1 MIFFDTES
9 VGSNGPLVTIQYGQF
24 KNNKLNIIVDKIWEQ
39 DVEDTLATIEG
50 LTDNENGICGF
61 NLVHDWFVLT
71 KWYNIFRQVEDKNGP
86 PSENQV
92 RRIEAAGPRDTDVCL
107 KPKRACDLMLIARST
122 NFQYLAKHKPIIIR
136 KVPTAVIDEFI
147 GLLQGISL
155 PRGVK
160 IRWRISEKR
169 SYQRSDVKDIMGE
182 FQVSTSLK
190 FLASII
196 LNKPEIA
203 NETFSR
209 AFGTIPFRDAPDW
222 CPWGNDF
229 SAGLHYMQSKIET
242 PLASEYIRNDVLY
255 TFELWKALGCPQ
267 GGDDDSELACLVGA
281 AHWKG
286 YAVANRNII
295 RGRIISY
302 KQDVYKMEEEGVN
315 CNSPVSVLEYLHG
328 YLNDMERLTVN
339 DTKRTTLEELARWES
354 HPVQS
359 AVRKVQTARRASK
372 RVELLQKLVRAG
384 RFCFSMKVVG
394 TLSSRM
400 SGGSDY
406 SSTTTTSTK
415 LNAQGIPREKDI
427 RELFLMAFEGERLEG
442 GDFDA
447 FEVTILDAVVHD
459 EQLSND
465 LLSGK
470 KIHAITGCHFYS
482 MPYDE
487 ILATKGTLDDKYTR
501 IKNTFFAWVYGATTE
516 RIAKTA
522 NVSEEVAESGV
533 KRWKE
538 RYPTIHNHR
547 ETLRLR
553 FSPIIQNEFGG
564 KVEWYEPEEY
574 IESIM
579 GFRRYF
585 TLEWSVLRGLYEL
598 ASQLPITWNTIRG
611 EIRRTNRAQTISG
624 ATRSAI
630 YAALFGLQAYVFR
643 AAANHEIQSPGAQVT
658 KRVQRCI
665 WDLQPNGIHDWRV
678 RPLNIHDEVLTCSHI
693 QHTQEF
699 PITVQNVASLVLEKT
714 IAWHVEKEIKNLQ
727 TKIPKLSMTWK
738 SQLKNWSDK

>member
-9 VGSNGPLVTIQYGQF
+9 VGSNGPLVTIQYSSDLF
-24 KNNKLNIIVDKIWEQ
+24 WPKILVHKVWKEPVSSTLELIEWMCKNSV
-39 DVEDTLATIEG
+39 V
-50 LTDNENGICGF
+50 GF

-86 PSENQV
+86 PSEAEI

-107 KPKRACDLMLIARST
+107 KPERACDLMLIARST

-147 GLLQGISL
+147 ELLNRISL
-155 PRGVK
+155 PKGVK
-160 IRWRISEKR
+160 IRWRRSEKR
-169 SYQRSDVKDIMGE
+169 NYQRSDVKDCVGE

-190 FLASII
+190 FLASVI
-196 LNKPEIA
+196 LDKPEIA
-203 NETFSR
+203 NETFVR
-209 AFGTIPFRDAPDW
+209 AFGTIPYRDAPDW

-229 SAGLHYMQSKIET
+229 SAGLYYMQSKIET
-242 PLASEYIRNDVLY
+242 PLASTYINNDVLY
-255 TFELWKALGCPQ
+255 TFELWKALGYPQ

-286 YAVANRNII
+286 FAVANRNIL
-295 RGRIISY
+295 RGRITKY
-302 KQDVYKMEEEGVN
+302 KQDIYAMEEEGVN
-315 CNSPVSVLEYLHG
+315 CNSPQSVLEYLYG
-328 YLNDMERLTVN
+328 YLNELERLTVN
-339 DTKRTTLEELARWES
+339 DTKRTTLEELARWEN
-354 HPVQS
+354 HPIQS

-372 RVELLQKLVRAG
+372 RIEVLQKLVKAN

-394 TLSSRM
+394 TLSNRM

-406 SSTTTTSTK
+406 GNTSTTSTK

-427 RELFLMAFEGERLEG
+427 RELFLMAFKDEQLEG

-459 EQLSND
+459 KQLSND

-470 KIHAITGCHFYS
+470 KIHAITGSHFYS
-482 MPYDE
+482 CTYED
-487 ILATKGTLDDKYTR
+487 ILATKGTLDDRYTR
-501 IKNTFFAWVYGATTE
+501 IKNTFFAWVYGATIE

-522 NVSEEVAESGV
+522 NVNEEVAETGV

-538 RYPTIHNHR
+538 RYPTIHEHR
-547 ETLRLR
+547 EILRAR
-553 FSPIIQNEFGG
+553 FSPIVQNEFGG
-564 KVEWYEPEEY
+564 KVEWHKPEEY
-574 IESIM
+574 IESIL

-585 TLEWSVLRGLYEL
+585 TLEWAVLRGLYEL
-598 ASQLPITWNTIRG
+598 ASQLPATWNIIRG
-611 EIRRTNRAQTISG
+611 EVRRTNRAQTISG

-643 AAANHEIQSPGAQVT
+643 AAANHEIQSPGAQIT
-658 KRVQRCI
+658 KRVQRSI
-665 WDLQPNGIHDWRV
+665 WDLQPSGMNHWRV
-678 RPLNIHDEVLTCSHI
+678 RPLNIHDEVLTCRLL
-693 QHTQEF
+693 QLEQEMDQSL
-699 PITVQNVASLVLEKT
+699 ISNTIHYTVQQ
-714 IAWHVEKEIKNLQ
+714 LQ
-727 TKIPKLSMTWK
+727 TKIPKLQMSWK
-738 SQLKNWSDK
+738 SQLKNWGGK